1 MPTALII
8 FDQTGPGPAGEALEG
23 TLAGG
28 AVTVTNN
35 DNTGVVS
42 WTITLLDAPPN
53 STTYP
58 STPTVLG
65 SAVSGTPSA
74 NFTPD
79 VAGSYRI
86 QLEVVDGGLV
96 SDIDIR
102 NFGVRNGRN
111 IIIPPYQQ
119 VPPPRPLTGP
129 LAKPDE
135 QNYGGQSRGWAGDGA
150 SGQLQE
156 FMTTY
161 DDIPRVVVSSTSYF
175 IDPDDPPMIYVD
187 HVTAGGDVTVTM
199 PDGSLMRQ
207 GQRVLVVSRN
217 SGSYNTIIAVP
228 ALHTINE
235 TFTTWTLRPGMTAE
249 IVFINGSDYIAADA
263 SLDRYER
270 SVVANTA
277 DTDQT
282 GFVTIGATYI
292 DTGDFVNLNGVTWEA
307 IIETTNAADA
317 AEIRLYNVTTAAVV
331 ASSTLSTTNLTPTL
345 VSAAITLD
353 SGPNL
358 YEAQLRLQTTGAP
371 NRATCKQARVIL
383 EWFQ

>member
-28 AVTVTNN
+28 AVTVTND
-35 DNTGVVS
+35 DNTGVAS

-58 STPTVLG
+58 SPPTVLG
-65 SAVSGTPSA
+65 AAVSGTPSA
-74 NFTPD
+74 SFTPD
-79 VAGSYRI
+79 VPGSYRI
-86 QLEVVDGGLV
+86 KLEVVDGSLTT
-96 SDIDIR
+96 DIDIR

-119 VPPPRPLTGP
+119 IPPPRPLTGP

-135 QNYGGQSRGWAGDGA
+135 QNYGGQGRGWAGSGVD
-150 SGQLQE
+150 GQLQE
-156 FMTTY
+156 FMTSY
-161 DDIPRVVVSSTSYF
+161 DDVPRVVVSSTSHNV
-175 IDPDDPPMIYVD
+175 DPDGAPMIYVD
-187 HVTAGGDVTVTM
+187 HVTAGADVTVTM
-199 PDGSLMRQ
+199 PDGSLMRP

-217 SGSYNTIIAVP
+217 SGSFNTIIAVP
-228 ALHTINE
+228 ALHSINE
-235 TFTTWTLRPGMTAE
+235 TFSTWTLRPGMTAE

-270 SVVANTA
+270 SVVANTT

-282 GFVTIGATYI
+282 GFVSIGATYI
-292 DTGDFVNLNGVTWEA
+292 DTADFVNLNGVTWEA
-307 IIETTNAADA
+307 IIETTNVADA

-331 ASSTLSTTNLTPTL
+331 AGSTLNTTSLTPVL
-345 VSAAITLD
+345 VSAPITLAA
-353 SGPNL
+353 GANL
-358 YEAQLRLQTTGAP
+358 YEAQLRLTTTGTP